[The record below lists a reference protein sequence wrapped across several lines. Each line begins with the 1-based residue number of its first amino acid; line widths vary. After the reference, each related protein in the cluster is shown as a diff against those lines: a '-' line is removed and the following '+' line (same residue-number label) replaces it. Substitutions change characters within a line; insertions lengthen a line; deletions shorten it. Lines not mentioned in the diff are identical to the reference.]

1 MADDF
6 RDDPQYKQAKGSMFG
21 SSVKSMLWGAGAA
34 LLTIASLGSGSAF
47 GIIAYGAAALFSGY
61 KAWSA
66 HKDEEAAMSEITAQR
81 TAHHVMRQ
89 TAAMQQDQAFETDAP
104 GDSRWQRTEAARRA
118 AAAAQAQSAQAQ
130 R

>member
-21 SSVKSMLWGAGAA
+21 ARVKSVLWGTGAA
-34 LLTIASLGSGSAF
+34 LLGIAALGSTG
-47 GIIAYGAAALFSGY
+47 GLGLVAYGAAALFAGY

-66 HKDEEAAMSEITAQR
+66 HKDEQAGMAEVTAQR
-81 TAHHVMRQ
+81 TAHHVMRNAASMQVEQ
-89 TAAMQQDQAFETDAP
+89 TQDVP
-104 GDSRWQRTEAARRA
+104 GDSRWQRAEAARRA
-118 AAAAQAQSAQAQ
+118 AAQAQGAQ